1 MKFLPIRVPRMELAV
16 YELVIANGLLI
27 TPSGVVEAD
36 LAIDGERIAAV
47 GFGLNGD
54 RVIDAEGC
62 YVLPGGV
69 DPHVHLQLALAGRV
83 STDSFSTGTIAA
95 ACGGTTTIVDFADP
109 QPEQSMLDA
118 LAVRRAEADG
128 KVAIDYGLHMTVPT
142 WHGADAARLHEIPA
156 VIDAGCLTFKLYQAY
171 TRMELDDVAL
181 YRTLRAVG
189 RAGGRVVLHSET
201 GPLLDVLRAEAVA
214 GGNAA
219 AIWHE
224 RTRPARLEATAIH
237 RAAEIAHLAECP
249 LYIFHVGNTEAV
261 AEIVAARLRGV
272 DIVGESCP
280 QYLLLTA
287 EKHLQRSDGNL
298 YICAPPLR
306 SHEDQDAVWLALID
320 DDLQVVS
327 TDHCPWTRA
336 EKLGASTF
344 ADVPGGIP
352 SIEARLLL
360 VHHFGVV
367 EERMDLTRWVEIC
380 CTNPARLMGLDRK
393 GALLPGYDADLVI
406 FDPKREKTITV
417 DALHE
422 AADWT
427 PYAGMTLAGWPR
439 TVLLRGQ
446 IIVEDENYVGQPGQ
460 GRFVARGR

>member
-1 MKFLPIRVPRMELAV
+1 M

-27 TPSGVVEAD
+27 TPGGVVDAD
-36 LAIDGERIAAV
+36 LAVDGEQIAAI
-47 GFGLNGD
+47 GSQLNGEQ
-54 RVIDAEGC
+54 VIDADGC

-69 DPHVHLQLALAGRV
+69 DPHVHLQMALAGRV
-83 STDSFSTGTIAA
+83 STDTFTSGTMAA
-95 ACGGTTTIVDFADP
+95 ACGGTTTIIDFADP

-118 LAVRRAEADG
+118 LAVRRAEADPQ
-128 KVAIDYGLHMTVPT
+128 VAIDYGLHMTVPT
-142 WHGADAARLHEIPA
+142 WHGADGARLTEIPA
-156 VIDAGCLTFKLYQAY
+156 VIEAGCLTFKLYQAY
-171 TRMELDDVAL
+171 NCMELDDVAL
-181 YRTLRAVG
+181 YRVMSAVG
-189 RAGGRVVLHSET
+189 QAGGRVVLHSET
-201 GPLLDVLRAEAVA
+201 GPLLEALRAEAVA
-214 GGNAA
+214 AGLAV

-237 RAAEIAHLAECP
+237 RAAEIAHLAACP

-287 EKHLQRSDGNL
+287 ENHLQRVDGHL

-306 SHEDQDAVWLALID
+306 SHEDQDAVWTALAD
-320 DDLQVVS
+320 DDLHVVS

-344 ADVPGGIP
+344 ASVPGGIP
-352 SIEARLLL
+352 SIEARLSLI
-360 VHHFGVV
+360 HHFGVV
-367 EERMDLTRWVEIC
+367 QERMDLSRWVAIC
-380 CTNPARLMGLDRK
+380 CTNPAQLMGLDRK
-393 GALLPGYDADLVI
+393 GALLPGYDADVVI
-406 FDPKREKTITV
+406 FDPEREKTITV

-422 AADWT
+422 AVDWT
-427 PYAGMTLAGWPR
+427 PYAGMTVAGWPR

-446 IIVEDENYVGQPGQ
+446 VIVEEEQYLGKPGQ
-460 GRFVARGR
+460 GRFVARGG